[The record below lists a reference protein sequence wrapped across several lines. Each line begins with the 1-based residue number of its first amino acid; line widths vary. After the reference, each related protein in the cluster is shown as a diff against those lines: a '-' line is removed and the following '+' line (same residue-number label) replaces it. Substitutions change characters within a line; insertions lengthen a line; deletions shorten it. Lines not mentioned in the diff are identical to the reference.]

1 MIGKRLMAL
10 GLAGITALSLAA
22 CGGTSSGGGSGGTAA
37 PSGNGSDTNAAQT
50 ESGNI
55 KETGKSEGNAAAN
68 TEKSDK
74 TLVVSMAAE
83 PANLW
88 AIGTGQAD
96 NQGQMVQNCIGDS
109 LVNYDFENQEVLP
122 CLATEWEWVD
132 DKRIQFTLRD
142 DVIMNDGTPLEAAD
156 VLYTV
161 KMATEHSANND
172 SGRYF
177 DYAACE
183 AVDEHTVIVGM
194 NVVAPDF
201 LSMLGESAFGIV
213 TEDGVEAAGGVEAA
227 AKNPIMGVGPYIFK
241 EWKSGQYIL
250 LERNEDYWDKD
261 YVGYYKEI
269 KFNFTND
276 AATREMAVESGDA
289 GIALELPVNL
299 AATFMENDAIKTNI
313 YDYDQVMHLF
323 FNCRDGVCAD
333 KKVREAIRSALDIQA
348 ICQVATMG
356 YGEISNGWFMPDGA
370 YYVDV
375 FEGEDRVQ
383 DLEKAKQLLAE
394 AGYSDGLTL
403 KTITQ
408 QQFVPTWT
416 VIQEQLRLAGI
427 TLEIGNLDTAQFV
440 TEAKAGN
447 YDIILTGSAIETRR
461 PSIFTFY
468 QKANCEDVIGG
479 SKITTDEIDAK
490 IFQMIETPDTEEAKT
505 LGGEIIRTIKDEC
518 WAVDL
523 YTENKAVVMR
533 PNMEGFRRMERGYV
547 DFTTLYEVQ

>member
-213 TEDGVEAAGGVEAA
+213 TEDGVKAAGGVEAA

-261 YVGYYKEI
+261 YVG
-269 KFNFTND
+269 
-276 AATREMAVESGDA
+276 
-289 GIALELPVNL
+289 
-299 AATFMENDAIKTNI
+299 
-313 YDYDQVMHLF
+313 
-323 FNCRDGVCAD
+323 
-333 KKVREAIRSALDIQA
+333 
-348 ICQVATMG
+348 
-356 YGEISNGWFMPDGA
+356 
-370 YYVDV
+370 
-375 FEGEDRVQ
+375 
-383 DLEKAKQLLAE
+383 
-394 AGYSDGLTL
+394 
-403 KTITQ
+403 
-408 QQFVPTWT
+408 
-416 VIQEQLRLAGI
+416 
-427 TLEIGNLDTAQFV
+427 
-440 TEAKAGN
+440 
-447 YDIILTGSAIETRR
+447 
-461 PSIFTFY
+461 
-468 QKANCEDVIGG
+468 
-479 SKITTDEIDAK
+479 
-490 IFQMIETPDTEEAKT
+490 
-505 LGGEIIRTIKDEC
+505 
-518 WAVDL
+518 
-523 YTENKAVVMR
+523 
-533 PNMEGFRRMERGYV
+533 
-547 DFTTLYEVQ
+547 